1 MGFPIG
7 DWQFWLVTA
16 CALAGAWFVVKP
28 FLPKAW
34 KPKPKSRPTRARLT
48 IGGKPPEQPLP

>member
-16 CALAGAWFVVKP
+16 IALTGAWFVVKP
-28 FLPKAW
+28 FLPKSW
-34 KPKPKSRPTRARLT
+34 KPKPKARPTRARLT